1 MTARYAIYFS
11 PADGTDLARFGA
23 TVLGRDNNSHGQRQL
38 RTTAPMQPFA
48 DLSRWQSYTQKAAH
62 YGFHATIKAPFE
74 LAPDCTA
81 AELLDELSGFCA
93 RQAPIELRDLAP
105 QTLQGFTALVLPQQP
120 DALIHLAAEVVRHF
134 EPYRQPLSA
143 ADIERRMAAGLSDRQ
158 IDNLQQYGYPYIF
171 SEFNFH
177 MTLSSQLPGDEQE
190 YLPWVQDLY
199 QQMVPHPPEL
209 DRLAVFRQV
218 DRDTPFVRIA
228 EFRFQP

>member
-11 PADGTDLARFGA
+11 PADSTDLARFGA

-38 RTTAPMQPFA
+38 RTSAPMQPFE
-48 DLSRWQSYTQKAAH
+48 DVSRWQSYTEKAAH

-81 AELLDELSGFCA
+81 AELLEELSGFCTE
-93 RQAPIELRDLAP
+93 QEPIELNALAP
-105 QTLQGFTALVLPQQP
+105 QTLQGFTALVMPQQP
-120 DALIHLAAEVVRHF
+120 DALTQLAAEVVRQF

-143 ADIERRMAAGLSDRQ
+143 VDIERRMAAGLSERQ

-171 SEFNFH
+171 SDFNFH
-177 MTLSSQLPGDEQE
+177 MTLSNQLPKDEQR
-190 YLPWVQDLY
+190 YLPWVQSLY
-199 QQMVPHPPEL
+199 QQMVPQTPVL